1 MLGVARRVCAAGQA
15 AVTIMSK
22 QPVSTSSYAMVKAIE
37 ELEKNPYFGKYA
49 GKIAKFQKES
59 PEEFLEKFA
68 KNKEVKQSEP
78 GGHSFTKVAE
88 KGKEVVPKSAY
99 SFAPQKKLE
108 SILKTDLLQGKTNQ
122 EVAYIWTEHFRQKD
136 AVCGVISSDTYDK
149 QYEVSMK
156 YSCFVLPLPRDK
168 GYEFIILQ
176 FAGHEVHF
184 TSLVNYQAYKE
195 NAPECLTLVHYPDLK
210 EERGIV
216 FMHGEYNKDIL
227 NAFEAQFLVN
237 QLQLY
242 YGGGDKERTALLEKF
257 HHSPGQ
263 FKHMELVEHLE
274 KLDLSVL
281 SNKSDKEQQ

>member
-1 MLGVARRVCAAGQA
+1 MCSCCSGVCNAWCGSTIVCCRTDSSDRHEQTASQHLQLCHGKGHRGVGEEPILWKICCQDC
-15 AVTIMSK
+15 K
-22 QPVSTSSYAMVKAIE
+22 VS
-37 ELEKNPYFGKYA
+37 
-49 GKIAKFQKES
+49 
-59 PEEFLEKFA
+59 
-68 KNKEVKQSEP
+68 
-78 GGHSFTKVAE
+78 
-88 KGKEVVPKSAY
+88 
-99 SFAPQKKLE
+99 KKLE

-136 AVCGVISSDTYDK
+136 AVCGIISVETYDK
-149 QYEVSMK
+149 LHEVAMK

-168 GYEFIILQ
+168 GYEFIVLQ

-216 FMHGEYNKDIL
+216 LMHGEYNKDIL

-242 YGGGDKERTALLEKF
+242 YGSGDKERTALLEKF
-257 HHSPGQ
+257 HQSPDQ

-281 SNKSDKEQQ
+281 SNKSEKEQQ

>member
-122 EVAYIWTEHFRQKD
+122 EVAY
-136 AVCGVISSDTYDK
+136 
-149 QYEVSMK
+149 
-156 YSCFVLPLPRDK
+156 FVLPLPRDK